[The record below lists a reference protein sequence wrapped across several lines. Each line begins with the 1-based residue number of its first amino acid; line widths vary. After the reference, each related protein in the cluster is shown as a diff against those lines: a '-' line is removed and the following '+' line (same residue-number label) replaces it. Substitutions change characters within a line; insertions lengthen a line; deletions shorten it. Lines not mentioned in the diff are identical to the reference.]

1 LKYRW
6 QLREYELET
15 LEVVSPGRKA
25 RDGRDCATVRGQEG
39 RGVIWA
45 EDVERGERKTGGGLK
60 VVFVELGVE

>member
-1 LKYRW
+1 
-6 QLREYELET
+6 
-15 LEVVSPGRKA
+15 
-25 RDGRDCATVRGQEG
+25 VRGALEGCVMMVERPETEGSCASWWRAGGG

>member
-1 LKYRW
+1 MMVERP
-6 QLREYELET
+6 ET
-15 LEVVSPGRKA
+15 EGS
-25 RDGRDCATVRGQEG
+25 CASWWRAGGG